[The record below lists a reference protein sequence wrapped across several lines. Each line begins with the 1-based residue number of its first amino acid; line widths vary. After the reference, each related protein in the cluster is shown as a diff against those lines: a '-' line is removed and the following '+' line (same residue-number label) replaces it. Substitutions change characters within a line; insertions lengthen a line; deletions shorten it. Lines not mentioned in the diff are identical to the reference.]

1 MSAETI
7 IFTAFTQQ
15 PNNNMNRDS
24 VGSKKLNIYNFQL
37 INRKDIKKNWTV
49 HP

>member
-7 IFTAFTQQ
+7 TFTAFTQQ

-24 VGSKKLNIYNFQL
+24 VGSKK
-37 INRKDIKKNWTV
+37 IKYL
-49 HP
+49 